1 MTSTYVSREE
11 IQEKN
16 VRWLVSHELFSTK
29 YKHSQHEIWGP
40 KFTFLDTTWQLEM
53 CLKTYANYF
62 GSTSIQLVSD
72 FNCDFE
78 HRLDVTTMVPVWVK
92 VVWSGL
98 VSLTVLWMSI
108 HASWICL
115 SVFVVVFFLARWLH
129 CLMKRTAPEDGLDG
143 FLDDLIMIICCLGE
157 GCIFYWGVIW
167 ITTSWNH
174 WCGNMLSR
182 TLGLIVAIITGFIQA
197 SNLGCSCVSRFK
209 PFVNKAKWRWRVY
222 LWHTWYLRMTASPE
236 HEIRLRIR
244 VRSCKTTG
252 VFPRKNVYTCENIV
266 RSIVNNED
274 CTDVTLRT
282 MEGDEIKAQS
292 TFLTYHSKVFRKML
306 SPGNFNEGI
315 NGLVELPDVGS
326 EHVRALLDFCYYGHI
341 SKDQVCEMF
350 KLADKYIIDALREGC
365 FEIMKSEKDSATVI
379 SYIQTLRWF
388 QNDMDCK
395 ETAFELLTLIRST
408 DVKTA
413 FVRETMSTWSNLP
426 SIPMGVQPL

>member
-1 MTSTYVSREE
+1 MTSTYVSQEK

-29 YKHSQHEIWGP
+29 YKLPQHEIKGP
-40 KFTFLDTTWQLEM
+40 EFTFLGKTWQLEL
-53 CLKTYANYF
+53 CLKTNANYF
-62 GSTSIQLVSD
+62 ESTTIRLVTD
-72 FNCDFE
+72 CKCDADL
-78 HRLDVTTMVPVWVK
+78 RLEVTTIVPVWVK
-92 VVWSGL
+92 VLWFGL
-98 VSLTVLWMSI
+98 VALTASWMSRYTNRI
-108 HASWICL
+108 YL
-115 SVFVVVFFLARWLH
+115 SVFVVIAFCTWRANYKKV
-129 CLMKRTAPEDGLDG
+129 KTTPEAGPGGYLW
-143 FLDDLIMIICCLGE
+143 DLNTSICKLSW
-157 GCIFYWGVIW
+157 GCIFYWGIIYV
-167 ITTSWNH
+167 TTLWNQ

-182 TLGLIVAIITGFIQA
+182 TLGLIVAIYIGFSQA
-197 SNLGCSCVSRFK
+197 TQTWVEKVVRFK
-209 PFVNKAKWRWRVY
+209 GLVNNTKTMWKMWLGY
-222 LWHTWYLRMTASPE
+222 TWYLRMTASPE

-252 VFPRKNVYTCENIV
+252 VFPRKKVYTCENIV
-266 RSIVNNED
+266 KGIVNNEE

-365 FEIMKSEKDSATVI
+365 FEIMKSEKDPATVI
-379 SYIQTLRWF
+379 SYIQTLRGF
-388 QNDMDCK
+388 RNDIDCR
-395 ETAFELLTLIRST
+395 ETALELLTLIRST
-408 DVKTA
+408 DIKTA
-413 FVRETMSTWSNLP
+413 FVRETMSTWSNLQSRP
-426 SIPMGVQPL
+426 NGVEPL

>member
-1 MTSTYVSREE
+1 MTSTYVSREK
-11 IQEKN
+11 ILEKI

-29 YKHSQHEIWGP
+29 YKLSQHKIKGP
-40 KFTFLDTTWQLEM
+40 KFTFLDTTWQLELR
-53 CLKTYANYF
+53 LKTYANYF
-62 GSTSIQLVSD
+62 GSTTIRLEGD
-72 FNCDFE
+72 WNCDADF
-78 HRLDVTTMVPVWVK
+78 RLDVTTSMPVWVK
-92 VVWSGL
+92 VVCSGL
-98 VSLTVLWMSI
+98 VSLTVSWMSRYTNRI
-108 HASWICL
+108 YL
-115 SVFVVVFFLARWLH
+115 SVVVVIFFCTQWADYKNVR
-129 CLMKRTAPEDGLDG
+129 MRTTPASGLCG
-143 FLDDLIMIICCLGE
+143 FLGDLNTIITCLCE
-157 GCIFYWGVIW
+157 GCIYYWGVIY
-167 ITTSWNH
+167 ITTSWNQ

-182 TLGLIVAIITGFIQA
+182 TLGLIVAILTGFIQA
-197 SNLGCSCVSRFK
+197 TNLGYV
-209 PFVNKAKWRWRVY
+209 WRWSWVKRMVNRTKWSWEVY
-222 LWHTWYLRMTASPE
+222 LGHTWYLRMTASPE

-244 VRSCKTTG
+244 GRSCKTTG
-252 VFPRKNVYTCENIV
+252 VLPRKKVYTCENIV

-306 SPGNFNEGI
+306 SPGNFDEGI
-315 NGLVELPDVGS
+315 NGLVEMPDVGS

-365 FEIMKSEKDSATVI
+365 FEIMKSEKDPATVI

-395 ETAFELLTLIRST
+395 ETALELLTLIRST
-408 DVKTA
+408 DIKTA

-426 SIPMGVQPL
+426 SRPIGV